1 MLAKPFRSSREAALQ
16 RSWARHIAGMK
27 VEGNVFVVT
36 GGASGLGEAATRAI
50 VAQKGKVII
59 FDIAKQAEKANQLI
73 SEIGPS
79 DCCFIACDVTNE
91 DSIVA
96 GVEAAGN
103 KWGKI
108 NGNINCVSSPV

>member
-1 MLAKPFRSSREAALQ
+1 M
-16 RSWARHIAGMK
+16 
-27 VEGNVFVVT
+27 FVVT